1 MEKVKPIKVERV
13 APRVPQ
19 VGKLSGSKKSNAPE
33 RFATSVDKL
42 PTEFT
47 MVPTEKSETRE
58 IIEAAK
64 VAEEASKEKVAV
76 VKKKRVAK
84 TKSTTI
90 AKLDGASVTAE
101 AIGKLVSD
109 LPAGDGI
116 KYKIVAIKP
125 I

>member
-1 MEKVKPIKVERV
+1 MEKPVVKKRVPLSTNEIFRNQQIIQTAKNEERKKAFKELDERREIVQRADKEAPEKKVE
-13 APRVPQ
+13 AD
-19 VGKLSGSKKSNAPE
+19 KEAPE
-33 RFATSVDKL
+33 KKV
-42 PTEFT
+42 
-47 MVPTEKSETRE
+47 
-58 IIEAAK
+58 EA
-64 VAEEASKEKVAV
+64 

>member
-1 MEKVKPIKVERV
+1 MEKPVVKKRVPLSTNEIFRNQQIIQTAKNEERKKAFKELERREIVQSEKKVE
-13 APRVPQ
+13 AD
-19 VGKLSGSKKSNAPE
+19 KEAPE
-33 RFATSVDKL
+33 KKV
-42 PTEFT
+42 
-47 MVPTEKSETRE
+47 
-58 IIEAAK
+58 EA
-64 VAEEASKEKVAV
+64 

>member
-1 MEKVKPIKVERV
+1 MEKPVVKKRVPLSTNEIFRNQQIIQTAKNEERKKAFKELERREIVQSEKKVE
-13 APRVPQ
+13 AD
-19 VGKLSGSKKSNAPE
+19 KEAPE
-33 RFATSVDKL
+33 KKVEADKEA
-42 PTEFT
+42 P
-47 MVPTEKSETRE
+47 EKKV
-58 IIEAAK
+58 EA
-64 VAEEASKEKVAV
+64 

>member
-1 MEKVKPIKVERV
+1 MEKPVVKKRVPLSTNEIFRNQQIIQTAKNEERKKAFKELDERREIVQRADKEAPEKKVE
-13 APRVPQ
+13 A
-19 VGKLSGSKKSNAPE
+19 
-33 RFATSVDKL
+33 
-42 PTEFT
+42 
-47 MVPTEKSETRE
+47 
-58 IIEAAK
+58 
-64 VAEEASKEKVAV
+64 